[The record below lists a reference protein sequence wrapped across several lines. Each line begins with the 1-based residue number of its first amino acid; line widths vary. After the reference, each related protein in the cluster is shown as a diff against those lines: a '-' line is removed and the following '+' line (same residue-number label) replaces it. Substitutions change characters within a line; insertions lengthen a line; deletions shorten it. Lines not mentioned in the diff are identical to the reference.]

1 MPSSIRGATKPPH
14 GHHGSHMYSR
24 QANNSSVN
32 DGGSPT
38 VGAPLGSFKNLRTPQ
53 NQAIGML

>member
-14 GHHGSHMYSR
+14 PHHGSHMYSR

-32 DGGSPT
+32 DGGSPNS
-38 VGAPLGSFKNLRTPQ
+38 GPQLGSFNNLRTP
-53 NQAIGML
+53 